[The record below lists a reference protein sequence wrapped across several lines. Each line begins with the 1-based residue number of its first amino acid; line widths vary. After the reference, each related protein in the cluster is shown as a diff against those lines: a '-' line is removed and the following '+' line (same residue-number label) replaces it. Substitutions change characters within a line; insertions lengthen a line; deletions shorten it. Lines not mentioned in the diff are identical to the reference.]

1 MTARL
6 ASEKAW
12 TATRRLKEVT
22 SGELCFSSG
31 RLLEDPMGELT
42 LSIKAN
48 VKKKVWKKKLSV
60 RMAPAKRHLERG
72 DHTWEESPTLT
83 SCNSAP
89 RLALLGLL
97 TAPMSSPCCVSFLS
111 SMPSRGTSQPWRTVC

>member
-97 TAPMSSPCCVSFLS
+97 TAPMSSPCCVSLLS
-111 SMPSRGTSQPWRTVC
+111 SMPSRGTSQPWRTAC